1 MKHLTAC
8 FFIALAAVA
17 SAHAAPKPVTVFILA
32 GQSNMEGAGQI
43 KADPKR
49 NGGQG
54 SLEFLVKNAA
64 TANTLRAA
72 RGCRRAMACAR

>member
-43 KADPKR
+43 KADPK
-49 NGGQG
+49 
-54 SLEFLVKNAA
+54 LKDMVLVKNSRLSVQPVSKAEFKHICKLGGVKA
-64 TANTLRAA
+64 
-72 RGCRRAMACAR
+72 